1 MKFIA
6 FEVSEKTFQLFTT
19 NFITYKKNI
28 LQSLEIYRPEKR
40 LLDLKSKKQPFLQ
53 KTSSYFD

>member
-6 FEVSEKTFQLFTT
+6 FEVSEKTFQLFTD
-19 NFITYKKNI
+19 KKNI